1 MNKKKQFMYSIAKSF
16 LLIGHFVSPLLVLLD
31 VLEIM
36 DTKLVLGGIWFWLAV
51 LIIVCWSISGEKS
64 SNWPA
69 DLIDDIFFKKDRKAS
84 VKLGFYLLFILNVIC
99 VLYWIVKVDSIG
111 QLIFN

>member
-1 MNKKKQFMYSIAKSF
+1 MYSIAKSF

-31 VLEIM
+31 VLEII
-36 DTKLVLGGIWFWLAV
+36 DTKLVLGGIWFGLAV
-51 LIIVCWSISGEKS
+51 LIIVCWSISGDNKKS

-69 DLIDDIFFKKDRKAS
+69 DIIDDIFFKKDRKAS
-84 VKLGFYLLFILNVIC
+84 VKLGFYFLFILNVIC
-99 VLYWIVKVDSIG
+99 VLYWIVKEDSVG